1 MSHHL
6 LGVFVGLASCV
17 QTTLDGDV
25 LLEIE
30 VQPASSR
37 QGIVGFNDWRSR
49 IQVAVKAEAKKGKAN
64 YAVCNVLSK
73 IFSSPVSVVSGHT
86 TRNKKVSVQGLS
98 SEKIISILEGLIE
111 S

>member
-1 MSHHL
+1 MCL
-6 LGVFVGLASCV
+6 LFNRTFVGLASCV

-25 LLEIE
+25 LLEVE

-64 YAVCNVLSK
+64 HAVCNVLSK
-73 IFSSPVSVVSGHT
+73 IFSSTVSVVSGHT

-98 SEKIISILEGLIE
+98 SAEIISILEGLIE